1 MEQLKIQLDT
11 IINGQ
16 TEICKELRD
25 VKQNVVHLTEK
36 VDQLLV
42 RIDALERPPLQNTPN
57 RCCISPRSSQTSILD
72 LPPEILEM
80 VFQNF
85 TSTQDVENCSIA
97 LTGTRHEQFVTQKF
111 LKPQLKIFASLPSL
125 NESLRNEGWFE
136 ECQDTKLIL
145 RLFKEYKPI
154 LPSMY
159 HFFQNSS
166 WKICVN
172 FQKIFQIHNK
182 YLFPL

>member
-1 MEQLKIQLDT
+1 MQQEMRDFKQHVNQ
-11 IINGQ
+11 
-16 TEICKELRD
+16 ELRD
-25 VKQNVVHLTEK
+25 VKQNVKDLTEK
-36 VDQLLV
+36 VDQLFV
-42 RIDALERPPLQNTPN
+42 RIDALEKPPLQNTPN
-57 RCCISPRSSQTSILD
+57 QCCISPRSSQTSILD

-97 LTGTRHEQFVTQKF
+97 LAGTRHEEFVTQNY
-111 LKPQLKIFASLPSL
+111 LKPQLKIFASLDL
-125 NESLRNEGWFE
+125 NLKESLRNEGWFE

-159 HFFQNSS
+159 HIFQCSS
-166 WKICVN
+166 WKI
-172 FQKIFQIHNK
+172 
-182 YLFPL
+182 

>member
-1 MEQLKIQLDT
+1 MEQIKIQLNT

-16 TEICKELRD
+16 TEIRKEMQAFQCQVKQELRD
-25 VKQNVVHLTEK
+25 VKQNVVDLTEK

-42 RIDALERPPLQNTPN
+42 RINALEKPPLQNTPN
-57 RCCISPRSSQTSILD
+57 QCCISPKSSQKNILD

-85 TSTQDVENCSIA
+85 TATKDVENCSIA
-97 LTGTRHEQFVTQKF
+97 LAGTRHEQFVTQNY

-136 ECQDTKLIL
+136 ECQDTKLIV
-145 RLFKEYKPI
+145 RLWKEHKPI

-159 HFFQNSS
+159 LKLS
-166 WKICVN
+166 
-172 FQKIFQIHNK
+172 
-182 YLFPL
+182 